1 MKGMFDSEHDN
12 FRRLAQ
18 ISVDFPALLTHFQ
31 EVQALHSAHRKK
43 SMRQHPF
50 TTSCDSLTHSL
61 TRCYS
66 LFLACVVQLASA
78 SMIYDRS
85 QVKQISASSTS
96 TLTSS

>member
-43 SMRQHPF
+43 STRHIPSLPADHL
-50 TTSCDSLTHSL
+50 THSLTHSL
-61 TRCYS
+61 
-66 LFLACVVQLASA
+66 LLAWLH
-78 SMIYDRS
+78 
-85 QVKQISASSTS
+85 SSTGKRQHD
-96 TLTSS
+96 L